1 MHGQRPVSGP
11 SKNREA
17 ATWITFQFDKR
28 FERIAQCSSIVK
40 HLNTYSKLG

>member
-17 ATWITFQFDKR
+17 AAWITFQCDKR
-28 FERIAQCSSIVK
+28 IERLVQCSAIVK
-40 HLNTYSKLG
+40 HFNIYSKLG